1 MTSFDSIKIL
11 IDHPVNHKNG
21 FIRNYTVDDTG
32 DVVDD
37 KLSLHNQTER
47 PYGVKNIIIN
57 RSSGNTII
65 ELSAKILSED
75 YLEGINLNQLDRIV
89 DTINNSNLIS
99 LSSNALDD
107 AEVLRGDINKNISME
122 NVRDAIDALKLG
134 KTNSKFLVT
143 DYNTSANNGIVFQGK
158 QTSYKNRQIYYNKHI
173 EMSMSKNREF
183 IKTIPNQEKFI
194 QSLKHILRVEQN
206 ITSRKLMRE
215 QFGISENKLLS
226 ILKSPSNPVLDRHKR
241 IMKHAK
247 QSDLFKYLDEYDKV
261 QDVISHFG
269 YEGILRRCNYSL
281 DVAEDFLKTFK
292 KQNGKTVYRKLKE
305 LRDFYA
311 YYIEKTDDNHDRY
324 LAILEHIEN
333 KL

>member
-21 FIRNYTVDDTG
+21 FIRNYTEDDTG
-32 DVVDD
+32 DVIDD

-47 PYGVKNIIIN
+47 PHGVKNIIIN
-57 RSSGNTII
+57 RSSGNTMI
-65 ELSAKILSED
+65 EISAKILNED
-75 YLEGINLNQLDRIV
+75 YLEGINLNQLDRVV

-107 AEVLRGDINKNISME
+107 AEVLRGDINKNIEME

-173 EMSMSKNREF
+173 EMAAGKNQEF
-183 IKTIPNQEKFI
+183 IQSIPNQEKFLK
-194 QSLKHILRVEQN
+194 SLKHILRVEQN
-206 ITSRKLMRE
+206 ITSKKLMRQ
-215 QFGISENKLLS
+215 QFGIDENKLLS
-226 ILKSPSNPVLDRHKR
+226 ILKSSSNPVLDRHQK

-247 QSDLFKYLDEYDKV
+247 QSELFKYVDKYDKV
-261 QDVISHFG
+261 QEVINHFG
-269 YEGILRRCNYSL
+269 YEGILRKCNNKL
-281 DVAEDFLKTFK
+281 DVAEDFIRLFK
-292 KQNGKTVYRKLKE
+292 SKNGRSIYRKIKE
-305 LRDFYA
+305 LRDFYT
-311 YYIEKTDDNHDRY
+311 YFMENEDDKHDRY
-324 LAILEHIEN
+324 LEILEHIKN